1 MKKIIILG
9 GGMVGGAMARDLMN
23 DFDVVVADLD
33 ATRLAELKD
42 TLNID
47 VLEADLSKSD
57 VVRQAIAPADL
68 VIGAVPGFMGFETM
82 RTVIDAGKNIVDISF
97 YPEDPF
103 ELDALA
109 KERGVIAIM
118 DCGVAPGISNLS
130 LGYYNT
136 QFKVDGFRCLVG
148 GLPRVRRWPY
158 EYKAPFSPID
168 VIEEYLRPARYVRDG
183 EEVVMPALSEPELID
198 FEDIGTLEAF
208 NTDGLRSLIETI
220 PIPDMIEKTMRY
232 PGHIEKMRML
242 RESGFFSEELMDV
255 KGTQIRPI
263 DVTTALLFPIW
274 KLTPQDEEFTIMR
287 IEVKGVKDDQPI
299 KVQIDML
306 DRTDPETGLSSMART
321 TGFPCTGTARLV
333 LDGSYSHIGISP
345 PEYVGAADG
354 CFDKLIAYQR
364 ERNVDYQI
372 KILFDSPTKID
383 YIK

>member
-9 GGMVGGAMARDLMN
+9 GGMVGGTMAHDLAG
-23 DFDVVVADLD
+23 DFHVTVADRD
-33 ATRLAELKD
+33 ATRLSELKSKLSIE
-42 TLNID
+42 TI
-47 VLEADLSKSD
+47 EADLSQAD
-57 VVRQAIAPADL
+57 AVRSAIAPADL

-103 ELDALA
+103 ALEALA
-109 KERGVIAIM
+109 KERGVVAVM

-136 QFKVDGFRCLVG
+136 QFDLNGFRCLVG

-183 EEVVMPALSEPELID
+183 EEVIMPALSEPEPID

-208 NTDGLRSLIETI
+208 NTDGLRSLIKTV
-220 PIPDMIEKTMRY
+220 PLPDMIEKTLRY

-242 RESGFFSEELMDV
+242 RESGFFSEKAMDV
-255 KGTQIRPI
+255 KGTSIRPI

-274 KLTPQDEEFTIMR
+274 KLNPEDEEFTVMR
-287 IEVKGVKDDQPI
+287 IELWGEKAGQDI

-306 DRTDPETGLSSMART
+306 DRGKGGLSSMART
-321 TGFPCTGTARLV
+321 TGYPCTGTARLV
-333 LDGSYSHIGISP
+333 LDGLFNRVGISP
-345 PEYVGAADG
+345 PEFVGAAEG
-354 CFDKLIAYQR
+354 CFDKLMAYQR
-364 ERNVDYQI
+364 ERG
-372 KILFDSPTKID
+372 ID
-383 YIK
+383 YKIEIQSI

>member
-9 GGMVGGAMARDLMN
+9 GGMVGGAMAQDLAN
-23 DFDVVVADLD
+23 DFHVTVADLD
-33 ATRLAELKD
+33 AARLSELKSNLSIE
-42 TLNID
+42 T
-47 VLEADLSKSD
+47 VATDLSQADKVRD
-57 VVRQAIAPADL
+57 VIAPADL

-103 ELDALA
+103 ELEALA
-109 KERGVIAIM
+109 KERGVKAVM

-136 QFKVDGFRCLVG
+136 QFDLNGFRCLVG

-183 EEVVMPALSEPELID
+183 EEVIMPALSEPELID

-208 NTDGLRSLIETI
+208 NTDGLRSLIKTV
-220 PIPDMIEKTMRY
+220 PLPDMIEKTLRY

-242 RESGFFSEELMDV
+242 RESGFFSEEAMDV
-255 KGTQIRPI
+255 KGTSIRPI
-263 DVTTALLFPIW
+263 DVSTALLFPIW
-274 KLTPQDEEFTIMR
+274 KLKPEDEEFTVMR
-287 IEVKGVKDDQPI
+287 IELWGEKEGQDI

-306 DRTDPETGLSSMART
+306 DRGLGGLSSMART
-321 TGFPCTGTARLV
+321 TGYPCTGTARLV
-333 LDGSYSHIGISP
+333 LDGSFNRVGISP
-345 PEYVGAADG
+345 PEFVGAAEG
-354 CFDKLIAYQR
+354 CFDRLMAYQR
-364 ERNVDYQI
+364 ERG
-372 KILFDSPTKID
+372 ID
-383 YIK
+383 YKIEIQSI